1 MDIENKVYEE
11 NKGSSLSQ
19 KLSYGQITPDG
30 ISEAFW
36 EPSRRS
42 KTKFFTRTVNGLK
55 PSTICA
61 KRFILNV

>member
-42 KTKFFTRTVNGLK
+42 KTKFFTRIVNGLK
-55 PSTICA
+55 P
-61 KRFILNV
+61 